1 MDRPEDQVFRLI
13 MGYRAARLVALAAE
27 LGIADQVAD
36 GPKTAGALAKTAGVH
51 EASLERCLHGLC
63 ALGVFTQDEEGRFG
77 PTPLSSRLMSGQ
89 WAYAQAR
96 VALEEGYSAWAQ
108 LAHTVRTGKPAY
120 ELVHGLP
127 RWQHLATM
135 PDASQRFNAAMAASA
150 RLDGQ
155 ALLESCE
162 FSGVSSAIDVGGGRG
177 ALMAAILTAHPEM
190 RGIIFDLASGL
201 EGAAA
206 ELGAAGVANRCRL
219 VTGSFF
225 DAVPAGGDLYILRW
239 ILHDWDD
246 ERALQVLRV
255 CAQAMPSHARLFVI
269 ERLMPARF
277 RPTGA
282 DLRLVMADLQMMVIL
297 GGRERTEA
305 EFSHLLRAAGLRLT
319 RKAPLTMGTW
329 VLEASHS

>member
-1 MDRPEDQVFRLI
+1 MDSPEDQVFRLI
-13 MGYRAARLVALAAE
+13 IGYRAARLVALAAE
-27 LGIADQVAD
+27 LGIADQLAD
-36 GPKTAGALAKTAGVH
+36 GPKTAAALAETVGVH
-51 EASLERCLHGLC
+51 TGSLERCLHGLC

-77 PTPLSSRLMSGQ
+77 LTPLSSCLMSGQ
-89 WAYAQAR
+89 WAHAQAR
-96 VALEEGYSAWAQ
+96 MALEEGYSSWAE

-135 PDASQRFNAAMAASA
+135 PDASERFNAAMAASA

-155 ALLESCE
+155 ALLKSCE
-162 FSGVSSAIDVGGGRG
+162 FSGVSSVVDVGGGRG
-177 ALMAAILTAHPEM
+177 ALMAAILTAHPDM
-190 RGIIFDLASGL
+190 YGTILDLASGL

-206 ELGAAGVANRCRL
+206 ELDAAGVANRCRL

-225 DAVPAGGDLYILRW
+225 DNVPAGGDRYILRW
-239 ILHDWDD
+239 VLHDWDD

-269 ERLMPARF
+269 ERLMPERF
-277 RPTGA
+277 KPTAA
-282 DLRLVMADLQMMVIL
+282 DLRLVMADLHMMVIL

-305 EFSHLLRAAGLRLT
+305 EFRHLLHAAGLRLT
-319 RKAPLTMGTW
+319 RRAPLAMGTW
-329 VLEASHS
+329 VLEASQS